1 MNEPTTL
8 ESLWSAVTTVTSNLM
23 TIVGSVGN
31 AIISNTLFQI
41 IFGVSIAYTGV
52 RLFKRLVHVR

>member
-1 MNEPTTL
+1 MAD
-8 ESLWSAVTTVTSNLM
+8 LWTAVQTSVTNIM
-23 TIVGSVGN
+23 TIVGSVGT
-31 AIISNTLFQI
+31 AIISNTLFQV

>member
-1 MNEPTTL
+1 MNEPTAL
-8 ESLWSAVTTVTSNLM
+8 ETLWSSVTTSVGQIM
-23 TIVGSVGN
+23 TIVGSVGT
-31 AIISNTLFQI
+31 AIISNTLFQV